1 MRILQLRVICGWEI
15 YFIIFV
21 WLVRQGA
28 AEKTAAAICAG
39 RCRAFSMTAK
49 SIGRQT
55 LLKYC
60 IISVLAILTIFI
72 STFLI
77 FGDPTVTTVT
87 LDNAVSTLM
96 RDFLDNYVFVGIQ
109 TVLIII
115 EILIIGG
122 LIGEL
127 IIKREKNQFL
137 VGGLTLLTMWFLLFI
152 TCAVTG
158 GIMNSVNYGLNGFK
172 SAFMNW
178 TVYGLL
184 PFLFFGIIHGLTTGY
199 FLGREIKKRGR

>member
-1 MRILQLRVICGWEI
+1 MTQVLIARLPQ
-15 YFIIFV
+15 
-21 WLVRQGA
+21 A
-28 AEKTAAAICAG
+28 K

-49 SIGRQT
+49 TIGRQT

-60 IISVLAILTIFI
+60 IISVSAILTIFI

-77 FGDPTVTTVT
+77 FGDPTATTVT
-87 LDNAVSTLM
+87 LDNALSTLM
-96 RDFLDNYVFVGIQ
+96 RDFLDNYLFVGIQ

-127 IIKREKNQFL
+127 IIKREKNIFL
-137 VGGLTLLTMWFLLFI
+137 VGGLTLLTMWFLLFL
-152 TCAVTG
+152 TCAVTSG
-158 GIMNSVNYGLNGFK
+158 MMNSINYGLNGFK
-172 SAFMNW
+172 SSFMNW